1 MYRVPEQ
8 KSELKR
14 TLGLAEATFFGV
26 GSILG
31 AGIYAVVGEVAGASG
46 NMIWLSFLIASVTAL
61 LSALSYA
68 EISSMFPNAGGEY
81 VYTKKGFPKIA
92 VVIGL
97 LVSFTGIMSGATV
110 AVGFAGY
117 FSELVGLNT
126 MLAALGIVALV
137 AIVNVSGIRQS
148 SLVNIIFTVIEFSGL
163 VLVVYA
169 AAPSIGSI
177 DYFEVPPDGFN
188 GVLLGAALSYFAF
201 VGFEEIVKLS
211 EETKKPEKNIPRALF
226 IAITIVIVVYLVVS
240 VCAVS
245 AMNWKQLGETKNPLA
260 AIVENRLGGIGVT
273 VVSVIAL
280 FATTNTI
287 LSNML
292 GSSRVLM
299 EMGRDHELI
308 KRFAT
313 VSRVT
318 KTPVVA
324 LILIACLM
332 AALSLIGRL
341 EVLALIANFF
351 VFTAFITVNL
361 LVIKLRVTDKNLNR
375 PYKVPLSISNVPV
388 TAVIA
393 VLLTLV
399 LFGYSIYGVAIS

>member
-1 MYRVPEQ
+1 MPEQ
-8 KSELKR
+8 KSKLKR

-31 AGIYAVVGEVAGASG
+31 AGIYAVIGEVAGMSG

-68 EISSMFPNAGGEY
+68 EISSMFPKAGGEY
-81 VYTKKGFPKIA
+81 VYTKNGFPKIA

-117 FSELVGLNT
+117 FSELIGFNET
-126 MLAALGIVALV
+126 LAALGVVALV
-137 AIVNVSGIRQS
+137 GLVNISGIRQS
-148 SLVNIIFTVIEFSGL
+148 SWMNILFTVVEFGGL

-169 AAPSIGSI
+169 AAPKVGSI
-177 DYFEVPPDGFN
+177 DYLELPPDGFN
-188 GVLLGAALSYFAF
+188 AVMLGAALSYFAF

-226 IAITIVIVVYLVVS
+226 IAITIVIVVYLIVS

-245 AMNWKQLGETKNPLA
+245 AMNWKELGDTKNPLA
-260 AIVENRLGGIGVT
+260 AIVENRLGAIGVT
-273 VVSVIAL
+273 VVSIIAL

-299 EMGRDHELI
+299 EMGRDYKLI
-308 KRFAT
+308 ERFAS

-318 KTPVVA
+318 KTPVIA
-324 LILIACLM
+324 LIIIAGLM
-332 AALSLIGRL
+332 AALSLVGRL
-341 EVLALIANFF
+341 EVLALVANFF

-361 LVIKLRVTDKNLNR
+361 IVIKLRITDKDLKR
-375 PYKVPLSISNVPV
+375 PYKVPLSISNIPV

-399 LFGYSIYGVAIS
+399 LFGYSIYGVATS